1 VPRAVS
7 CASRR
12 RSRAPVPAEVS
23 APWTVSFATLGC
35 RLNQVD
41 TQQIQTLLE
50 ARGFRTVDFDEPAD
64 VVVVNTCTVTARAE
78 LSDRQTIRRA
88 ARVSP
93 RATLIVTGCWAQTS
107 PGEVAG
113 LEGVDLVVGNGD
125 KHRLP
130 ELVDRVV
137 ADRVD
142 VADRVHVSDIAQART
157 LEVAPTA
164 RVNGR
169 SRAFLK
175 VQDGC
180 QHRCAFCIVPRARG
194 ASRSLDPKIVL
205 DQARLLVEAGHPELV
220 LTGIDLGHYGA
231 DLVPRTNL
239 AALVRALVEVPGL
252 RWLRLSSLLPAYF
265 APELTEIVVTSPVV
279 APHFHIPLQSGSD
292 RVLRAMRRPYTA
304 RMYRALVE
312 RLAAARPRL
321 GLGADVIAGFPGES
335 DEDFADTVACVRE
348 LPFSYLHVFP
358 YSPRKGTEATRL
370 AGQQESRTITRRSR
384 ILREIG
390 RAKSG
395 EFRRALIGRSED
407 VLVLETLDRETG
419 RLVGLTGNYVEV
431 VFSGPAALVRTVA
444 SVKVVGVDGDRTLGE
459 LDAAEASG
467 R

>member
-1 VPRAVS
+1 MAAES
-7 CASRR
+7 S
-12 RSRAPVPAEVS
+12 PAR
-23 APWTVSFATLGC
+23 TVSFATLGC

-41 TQQIQTLLE
+41 TQQLQTLLE

-78 LSDRQTIRRA
+78 LSDRQAIRRA

-93 RATLIVTGCWAQTS
+93 RATLVVTGCWAQTS

-113 LEGVDLVVGNGD
+113 MEGVDLVVGNGD

-130 ELVDRVV
+130 DLLDRV
-137 ADRVD
+137 

-164 RVNGR
+164 RLHGR

-194 ASRSLDPKIVL
+194 ASRSLDPKVVL

-220 LTGIDLGHYGA
+220 LTGVDLGHYGA
-231 DLVPRTNL
+231 DLVPRTTF
-239 AALVRALVEVPGL
+239 AALVRSLVEIPGL
-252 RWLRLSSLLPAYF
+252 RWVRLSSLLPAYF
-265 APELTEIVVTSPVV
+265 TPELLEILTTSAVV
-279 APHFHIPLQSGSD
+279 APHFHIPMQSGSD
-292 RVLRAMRRPYTA
+292 RILRSMRRPYST

-321 GLGADVIAGFPGES
+321 GLGADVIAGFPGEG
-335 DEDFADTVACVRE
+335 DDDFAETVAFARE

-358 YSPRKGTEATRL
+358 YSTRKGTEAAGL
-370 AGQQESRTITRRSR
+370 ASQLASHTVTHRSR
-384 ILREIG
+384 VLREIG
-390 RAKSG
+390 RVKSD
-395 EFRRALIGRSED
+395 EFRQGLIGRIEE
-407 VLVLETLDRETG
+407 VLVLETLDRATG

-431 VFSGPAALVRTVA
+431 VFSGSPSLMRTLATVRVTA
-444 SVKVVGVDGDRTLGE
+444 TRADRTFGE
-459 LDAAEASG
+459 LDAAGAND

>member
-1 VPRAVS
+1 
-7 CASRR
+7 
-12 RSRAPVPAEVS
+12 VPADLN
-23 APWTVSFATLGC
+23 AARTVSFATLGC

-64 VVVVNTCTVTARAE
+64 VVVVNTCAVTARAE
-78 LSDRQTIRRA
+78 LSDRQAIRRA

-93 RATLIVTGCWAQTS
+93 RATLVVTGCWAQTS

-113 LEGVDLVVGNGD
+113 MEGVDLVVGNGD

-130 ELVDRVV
+130 DLLDRV
-137 ADRVD
+137 

-164 RVNGR
+164 RLHGR

-194 ASRSLDPKIVL
+194 ASRSLDPKVVL

-220 LTGIDLGHYGA
+220 LTGVDLGHYGA
-231 DLVPRTNL
+231 DLVSRTTL
-239 AALVRALVEVPGL
+239 AALVRSLVEIPGL
-252 RWLRLSSLLPAYF
+252 RWVRLSSLLPAYF
-265 APELTEIVVTSPVV
+265 TPELLEIVTTSAVV

-292 RVLRAMRRPYTA
+292 RILRSMRRPYST

-335 DEDFADTVACVRE
+335 DDDFAETVAFARE

-358 YSPRKGTEATRL
+358 YSTRKGTEAAGL
-370 AGQQESRTITRRSR
+370 ASQLDSHTVTHRSR
-384 ILREIG
+384 VLREIG
-390 RAKSG
+390 RVKSD
-395 EFRRALIGRSED
+395 EFRRGLIGRVEE
-407 VLVLETLDRETG
+407 VLVLETLDRATG

-431 VFSGPAALVRTVA
+431 VFSGSPSLM
-444 SVKVVGVDGDRTLGE
+444 RTLATVRVTATQAERTFGE
-459 LDAAEASG
+459 LAAAG
-467 R
+467 ANDG

>member
-1 VPRAVS
+1 M
-7 CASRR
+7 
-12 RSRAPVPAEVS
+12 PAELS
-23 APWTVSFATLGC
+23 TARTVSFATLGC

-41 TQQIQTLLE
+41 TQQIQASLE

-78 LSDRQTIRRA
+78 LSDRQAIRRA

-93 RATLIVTGCWAQTS
+93 EATLVVTGCWAQTS

-113 LEGVDLVVGNGD
+113 MAGVDLVVGNGD
-125 KHRLP
+125 KHRLAD
-130 ELVDRVV
+130 LLDRVCG
-137 ADRVD
+137 DRVSVGGQVSIAERAS
-142 VADRVHVSDIAQART
+142 VAARVHVSDIAHARAVA
-157 LEVAPTA
+157 VAPTA
-164 RVNGR
+164 RLNGR

-194 ASRSLDPKIVL
+194 ASRSLDPKVVL
-205 DQARLLVEAGHPELV
+205 DQARRLVEAGHPELV
-220 LTGIDLGHYGA
+220 LTGVDLGHYGA
-231 DLVPRTNL
+231 DLVPRTTL
-239 AALVRALVEVPGL
+239 AALVHSLSEIPGL
-252 RWLRLSSLLPAYF
+252 RWVRLSSLLPAYF
-265 APELTEIVVTSPVV
+265 TPELLEVVTTSPVV

-292 RVLRAMRRPYTA
+292 RVLRAMRRPYTT

-312 RLAAARPRL
+312 RLTAAHPRL
-321 GLGADVIAGFPGES
+321 GLGADVIAGFPGET
-335 DEDFADTVACVRE
+335 DDDFAATVACVRE

-358 YSPRKGTEATRL
+358 YSARKGTEATQL
-370 AGQQESRTITRRSR
+370 AGRLDSRTVTRRGR

-395 EFRRALIGRSED
+395 EFRQGLIDRVEE
-407 VLVLETLDRETG
+407 VLVLDTLDREAG

-431 VFSGPAALVRTVA
+431 VFAGPPSLARTLATVRVTAVQ
-444 SVKVVGVDGDRTLGE
+444 GDRTLGE
-459 LDAAEASG
+459 LEAAGTNG

>member
-1 VPRAVS
+1 
-7 CASRR
+7 
-12 RSRAPVPAEVS
+12 VPADLN
-23 APWTVSFATLGC
+23 AARTVSFATLGC

-41 TQQIQTLLE
+41 TQHIQTLLE

-78 LSDRQTIRRA
+78 LSDRQAIRRA

-93 RATLIVTGCWAQTS
+93 RATLVVTGCWAQTS

-113 LEGVDLVVGNGD
+113 MEGVDLVVGNGD

-130 ELVDRVV
+130 DLLDRV
-137 ADRVD
+137 

-164 RVNGR
+164 RLHGR

-194 ASRSLDPKIVL
+194 ASRSLDPKVVL

-220 LTGIDLGHYGA
+220 LTGVDLGHYGA
-231 DLVPRTNL
+231 DLVPRTTF
-239 AALVRALVEVPGL
+239 AALVRSLVEIPGL
-252 RWLRLSSLLPAYF
+252 RWVRLSSLLPAYF
-265 APELTEIVVTSPVV
+265 TPELLEILTTSAVV
-279 APHFHIPLQSGSD
+279 APHFHIPMQSGSD
-292 RVLRAMRRPYTA
+292 RILRSMRRPYST

-321 GLGADVIAGFPGES
+321 GLGADVIAGFPGEG
-335 DEDFADTVACVRE
+335 DDDFAETVAFARE

-358 YSPRKGTEATRL
+358 YSTRKGTEAAGL
-370 AGQQESRTITRRSR
+370 ASQLASHTVTHRSR
-384 ILREIG
+384 VLREIG
-390 RAKSG
+390 RVKSD
-395 EFRRALIGRSED
+395 EFRQGLIGRIEE
-407 VLVLETLDRETG
+407 VLVLETLDRATG

-431 VFSGPAALVRTVA
+431 VFSGSPSLMRTLATVRVTA
-444 SVKVVGVDGDRTLGE
+444 TRADRTFGE
-459 LDAAEASG
+459 LDAAGAND

>member
-1 VPRAVS
+1 
-7 CASRR
+7 
-12 RSRAPVPAEVS
+12 VPADLN
-23 APWTVSFATLGC
+23 AARTVSFATLGC

-93 RATLIVTGCWAQTS
+93 RATLVVTGCWAQTS

-113 LEGVDLVVGNGD
+113 MADVDLVVGNGD

-130 ELVDRVV
+130 DLLDRVA
-137 ADRVD
+137 ADRVY
-142 VADRVHVSDIAQART
+142 VSDIARART

-164 RVNGR
+164 RLNGR

-194 ASRSLDPKIVL
+194 TSRSLDPKIVI
-205 DQARLLVEAGHPELV
+205 DQARRLVEAGHPELV
-220 LTGIDLGHYGA
+220 LTGVDLGHYGA
-231 DLVPRTNL
+231 DLAPRTTL
-239 AALVRALVEVPGL
+239 AALVRSLAEIPGL
-252 RWLRLSSLLPAYF
+252 RWVRLSSLLPAYF
-265 APELTEIVVTSPVV
+265 TAEMLEVVTTSPVV

-292 RVLRAMRRPYTA
+292 RILRAMRRPYST

-321 GLGADVIAGFPGES
+321 GLGADVIAGFPGET
-335 DEDFADTVACVRE
+335 DDDFADTVACVRA

-358 YSPRKGTEATRL
+358 YSARQDTEATRL
-370 AGQQESRTITRRSR
+370 AEPLDSRTITHRSR
-384 ILREIG
+384 LLREIG
-390 RAKSG
+390 RAKSD
-395 EFRRALIGRSED
+395 EFRRGLIGRVEE
-407 VLVLETLDRETG
+407 VLVLETFERATG

-431 VFSGPAALVRTVA
+431 VFSGPPSLMKTLATVRVTAVQ
-444 SVKVVGVDGDRTLGE
+444 GDRTLGE
-459 LDAAEASG
+459 CEAPG
-467 R
+467 ADDR

>member
-1 VPRAVS
+1 M
-7 CASRR
+7 
-12 RSRAPVPAEVS
+12 
-23 APWTVSFATLGC
+23 SFATLGC

-93 RATLIVTGCWAQTS
+93 RATLVVTGCWAQTS

-113 LEGVDLVVGNGD
+113 MADVDLVVGNGD

-130 ELVDRVV
+130 DLLDRV
-137 ADRVD
+137 A
-142 VADRVHVSDIAQART
+142 ADRVHVSDIARART
-157 LEVAPTA
+157 LAVAPTA
-164 RVNGR
+164 RLNGR

-194 ASRSLDPKIVL
+194 TSRSLDPKIVI

-220 LTGIDLGHYGA
+220 LTGVDLGHYGA
-231 DLVPRTNL
+231 DLAPRTTL
-239 AALVRALVEVPGL
+239 AALVRSLAELPGL
-252 RWLRLSSLLPAYF
+252 RWVRLSSLLPAYF
-265 APELTEIVVTSPVV
+265 TAELLEVVTTSPVV

-292 RVLRAMRRPYTA
+292 RILRAMRRPYST

-321 GLGADVIAGFPGES
+321 GLGADVIAGFPGET
-335 DEDFADTVACVRE
+335 DDDFADTVACVRE

-358 YSPRKGTEATRL
+358 YSARQGTEATRL
-370 AGQQESRTITRRSR
+370 AGPLDSRTITHRGRV
-384 ILREIG
+384 LREIG
-390 RAKSG
+390 RAKSD
-395 EFRRALIGRSED
+395 EFRRGLIGRVEE
-407 VLVLETLDRETG
+407 VLVLETLDRATG

-431 VFSGPAALVRTVA
+431 VFSGPPSLMKTLATVRVAAVQ
-444 SVKVVGVDGDRTLGE
+444 GDRTLGE
-459 LDAAEASG
+459 CHAPGADD